1 MIQVSAANS
10 LGIKG
15 SRTLQYLLGSAGR
28 YERNSDEVLEFQFWN
43 SKGVLTLQAG
53 AAMTN

>member
-10 LGIKG
+10 LGIK
-15 SRTLQYLLGSAGR
+15 RFPHFAIFAGIGGD
-28 YERNSDEVLEFQFWN
+28 ERNSDEVLEFQFWN